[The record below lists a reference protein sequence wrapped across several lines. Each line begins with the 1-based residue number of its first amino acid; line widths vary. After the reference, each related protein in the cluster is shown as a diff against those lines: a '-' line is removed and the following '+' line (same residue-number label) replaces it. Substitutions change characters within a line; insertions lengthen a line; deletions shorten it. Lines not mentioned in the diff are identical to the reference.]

1 METFEDRLR
10 RFLFGAV
17 REIPLTLLSS
27 IANFFLPQIQEAG
40 KQRLEYPVLLST
52 HAIIQIVAEQI
63 FGQHGPPG
71 TEFYLR
77 QFVDTATPNRTYS
90 AIYTDIHAFRNVI
103 AHRWM
108 SGGGHLLAIDYTI
121 SGGFEKRGP
130 HLHFNP
136 AIFLE
141 DFSAGFDPGGRIW
154 GYQKLT
160 TDDDLLIRKYEFIA
174 DWLKLPKKDPIRPQI
189 DALRAQTPG
198 PGRSAIE
205 NAIQADIATRY
216 SL

>member
-17 REIPLTLLSS
+17 REIPLTLLNS

-40 KQRLEYPVLLST
+40 KQQLDYLVLLGAHS
-52 HAIIQIVAEQI
+52 IIQIVAEQI
-63 FGQHGPPG
+63 FGQHGPSG
-71 TEFYLR
+71 TGFYLR
-77 QFVDTATPNRTYS
+77 QFVDTGTPDRTYS
-90 AIYTDIHAFRNVI
+90 AIYTDIHEFRNVI

-108 SGGGHLLAIDYTI
+108 SGGGHFLAIDYTI

-141 DFSAGFDPGGRIW
+141 DFSAGFGARGRIW

-174 DWLKLPKKDPIRPQI
+174 DWLKLPRKDPIRLQI
-189 DALRAQTPG
+189 DALRAQAPG
-198 PGRSAIE
+198 PGQSAIE